1 MLGSPWLPSNSVYQN
16 FTNLTN
22 KCQIMACS
30 LVVLSTAAAFAS
42 AKTDGH

>member
-16 FTNLTN
+16 FTNLIN